1 MGTGTPS
8 RPPSRSSLTLE
19 ESSFARPRLEM
30 PGNGCR
36 FLAGRQHRAA
46 HLISVRVNY
55 IPDTGQR
62 LVTFT
67 VFRGGDCMA
76 NMQATQGI

>member
-8 RPPSRSSLTLE
+8 RTSRCPSPTLE
-19 ESSFARPRLEM
+19 ESSFSRPRLEM

-36 FLAGRQHRAA
+36 VLAGRQHRAA

-76 NMQATQGI
+76 NMQAMQGM